1 MLYVTIIIVAIL
13 IIGCIITCSYFNK
26 IYNPSLYNSEDDLNA
41 INIIT
46 KQLLDR
52 YEEYENA
59 DEKDKYL
66 FRISD
71 IEFIDNIQNINEISR
86 L

>member
-1 MLYVTIIIVAIL
+1 MLYVTIIVVSIL
-13 IIGCIITCSYFNK
+13 IIGCIIACNYLNK
-26 IYNPSLYNSEDDLNA
+26 VYNPSLYNSEDDLNA

-71 IEFIDNIQNINEISR
+71 KEFIDNIQNINEISR

>member
-1 MLYVTIIIVAIL
+1 MLYVTIIVVSIL

-26 IYNPSLYNSEDDLNA
+26 IYNLSFYNSEDDLNA

-71 IEFIDNIQNINEISR
+71 KEFINNIQNINEISR